1 MSCDNGYYR
10 NPVKTFLIA
19 SVHSDKKN
27 TECGRTLQSSKD
39 ITVVPV
45 SSQLI
50 AISNEIWLKIFGKTV
65 TTNSAIPWQ
74 LFETKE
80 TL

>member
-1 MSCDNGYYR
+1 
-10 NPVKTFLIA
+10 VKTFLIA

-27 TECGRTLQSSKD
+27 TEYGRTLLPSKD

-45 SSQLI
+45 RSQLN
-50 AISNEIWLKIFGKTV
+50 AVSNEIWLKIFGKTV
-65 TTNSAIPWQ
+65 TTNSANLWQ

-80 TL
+80 TQ

>member
-1 MSCDNGYYR
+1 M
-10 NPVKTFLIA
+10 KTFLIA

-27 TECGRTLQSSKD
+27 TDCGRTLQSRKD

-45 SSQLI
+45 SSQFI
-50 AISNEIWLKIFGKTV
+50 AVCNEIWLKIFGKTV

>member
-1 MSCDNGYYR
+1 VSCDNGYYR

-45 SSQLI
+45 SSEFI
-50 AISNEIWLKIFGKTV
+50 VVCNEIWLKIFGKTV

>member
-27 TECGRTLQSSKD
+27 TEYGRTLLPSKD

-45 SSQLI
+45 RSQLNSV
-50 AISNEIWLKIFGKTV
+50 SNEIWLKIFGKTV
-65 TTNSAIPWQ
+65 TTNSANLWQ

-80 TL
+80 TQ

>member
-27 TECGRTLQSSKD
+27 TEYGRTLLPCKD

-45 SSQLI
+45 RSQLN
-50 AISNEIWLKIFGKTV
+50 AVSNEIWLKIFGKTV
-65 TTNSAIPWQ
+65 TTNSANLWQ

-80 TL
+80 TQ

>member
-27 TECGRTLQSSKD
+27 TEYGRTLLPSKD

-45 SSQLI
+45 RSQLN
-50 AISNEIWLKIFGKTV
+50 AVSNEIWLKIFGKTV
-65 TTNSAIPWQ
+65 TTNSANLWQ

-80 TL
+80 TQ